1 MAERVLPSRLYR
13 IDRDMGEIAWTEG
26 KDTALDDV
34 ERAIR
39 MGVLVPVNREAIDME
54 KAYRLAGM
62 IGIDTPADVD
72 RFFAELGLVDVN
84 G

>member
-13 IDRDMGEIAWTEG
+13 IDRDMGEIAWVEE

-39 MGVLVPVNREAIDME
+39 MGVLVEVPIDYEAAE
-54 KAYRLAGM
+54 NLAE
-62 IGIDTPADVD
+62 ADSLDYSAVRAIVAAALPD
-72 RFFAELGLVDVN
+72 LEV
-84 G
+84 